1 VDGQEHS
8 AGYLKVDR
16 STIYRVVRRW
26 VEEGPEGLEDKKR
39 GRPKG
44 ETERR
49 PEGRSLRAM
58 DAVRRLQENPELSGR
73 SGCRRPWSRPAY
85 ISASEPLAGSS
96 KPTATSTSWT
106 NQRGVRIRSARCRS
120 RRAPDTRSGHRMC
133 ALHGPL
139 PAGNGQRLRHL
150 DPRELLQGNPRE
162 ECANA
167 HPGHERLPLSV
178 LYAAIERYG
187 SPKRLLSD
195 AEAASSAPVRPPP
208 STGLSASREKR
219 SSAANPGKASSRDH
233 V

>member
-1 VDGQEHS
+1 
-8 AGYLKVDR
+8 VDR

-187 SPKRLLSD
+187 SPNGSVFLDPSD
-195 AEAASSAPVRPPP
+195 EVIRPEVRAPPP
-208 STGLSASREKR
+208 EEHASLSCEPDGARSARSRRAR
-219 SSAANPGKASSRDH
+219 SRSG
-233 V
+233 